1 VAGRPRNSIDAP
13 TEDPRGTRTAPIEEL
28 IPALT
33 IATHPDPERIGD
45 RLVLDSIATGGE
57 LLLSRGAPEFL
68 APGRALG
75 APLADRCLSRTPIHL
90 EPTTGGGIRITCE
103 GGAAIAIGD
112 VEVAG
117 AIELAPL
124 GPGDGVPI
132 VLADRIVLV
141 LHLVERGANPGGD
154 GDPMGM
160 VGSGLGMTRLRRAIA
175 QVADLE
181 VPVLIRGETG
191 TGKER
196 VARALHDGGPRK
208 RGPFVSVNL
217 ATISRELVASEL
229 FGAVRGAFTG
239 ATRDRDGLFRAARGG
254 TLFLD
259 EVGEASS
266 EVQAALLRVL
276 ETGDLYPVGSDTPV
290 TTDVRV
296 IAATDADLDGQIHNG
311 RFKAPLFHRLAG
323 YELRLP
329 PLRERPED
337 IGLLFHHFARAELA
351 AIQGNRPAP
360 DAPLADPW
368 LPASIMV
375 LLLRHRWPGNIR
387 QLRNV
392 ARQLVIASRGRPQLQ
407 LDARLAAL
415 LAAGAIG
422 PGEDTGHIRTPEV
435 SAAYAGKPPAARRR
449 PAEISEPELVA
460 ALRANAWDLKA
471 AADQLGIPRASVYD
485 VIARCPSVRTAGDL
499 APDEIARCHREC
511 DGNLE
516 RMATR
521 LEVSRR
527 ALGRRVKE
535 LGLEPAATVQ
545 LRSR

>member
-1 VAGRPRNSIDAP
+1 VASGFHSGIDAP
-13 TEDPRGTRTAPIEEL
+13 TEDPRRTRTAPIEEL

-33 IATHPDPERIGD
+33 IAAHPDPERIGD
-45 RLVLDSIATGGE
+45 RLVLDRIADGHE
-57 LLLSRGAPEFL
+57 VLVSRGAPEFL
-68 APGRALG
+68 GAGRAVG
-75 APLADRCLSRTPIHL
+75 APLADRCLSRTPIRL
-90 EPTTGGGIRITCE
+90 EPTAGGGIRITCE
-103 GGAAIAIGD
+103 GGTATAIGD

-124 GPGDGVPI
+124 RPGDGVPI
-132 VLADRIVLV
+132 VLADRVVLV
-141 LHLVERGANPGGD
+141 LHLVERGADAGGD

-160 VGSGLGMTRLRRAIA
+160 VGGGLGMTRLRHAIA

-196 VARALHDGGPRK
+196 VARALHDGGPRR

-217 ATISRELVASEL
+217 ATIARELVASEL
-229 FGAVRGAFTG
+229 FGVVRGAFTG
-239 ATRDRDGLFRAARGG
+239 AARDRDGLFRAARGG

-259 EVGEASS
+259 EVGEAST

-276 ETGDLYPVGSDTPV
+276 ETSELYPVGSDAPV
-290 TTDVRV
+290 TTDARV
-296 IAATDADLDGQIHNG
+296 IAATDADLDRQIRDG

-323 YELRLP
+323 YELHAP

-351 AIQGNRPAP
+351 AIQGDRPAP
-360 DAPLADPW
+360 DDPLADPW
-368 LPASIMV
+368 LPASIV
-375 LLLRHRWPGNIR
+375 VRLLRHRWPGNIR

-407 LDARLAAL
+407 LDARLAAD
-415 LAAGAIG
+415 LAAGGTG
-422 PGEDTGHIRTPEV
+422 PRADTGYLPTPEF
-435 SAAYAGKPPAARRR
+435 SAASTGKSSGSRRR
-449 PAEISEPELVA
+449 PAEISEPELIV

-471 AADQLGIPRASVYD
+471 AADQLGIPRASIYD
-485 VIARCPSVRTAGDL
+485 VIARCPNVRTAGDL

-511 DGNLE
+511 NGDLE
-516 RMATR
+516 RMAAC

-535 LGLEPAATVQ
+535 LGLEPAAAQ
-545 LRSR
+545 LRPR